1 VCEEAKLVMVAEGSR
16 PDVHLCRWSVGQAP
30 HPALSFSFFSGT
42 LPVSQNKA
50 APLGLGLGLSSSV
63 LGPARGTRWR
73 YSV

>member
-1 VCEEAKLVMVAEGSR
+1 
-16 PDVHLCRWSVGQAP
+16 VHLCRWSVGQAP

-50 APLGLGLGLSSSV
+50 APLGLGLGLGLSSSSV
-63 LGPARGTRWR
+63 LGPARGIRWR